1 MEGEAEKKKYT
12 QREGEMES
20 STSVR
25 KVPFSNSAEYRSTQ
39 AGEET
44 LKLQKEVPEKKF
56 LRLKAKKT

>member
-1 MEGEAEKKKYT
+1 MVGVLWKEKQKKKYT

-44 LKLQKEVPEKKF
+44 LEATEGS
-56 LRLKAKKT
+56 T